1 MLNFFHHSTQQK
13 QNSLLIYFR
22 NSICNSSSLS
32 QSEEQRTGLWQ
43 AIKKSPAAP
52 IRTLIT
58 HLVTGETKGGWQQC
72 QLQHSCGGF
81 IFLNDE

>member
-1 MLNFFHHSTQQK
+1 LRQF
-13 QNSLLIYFR
+13 
-22 NSICNSSSLS
+22 LS
-32 QSEEQRTGLWQ
+32 ESVRRAENRIVAGN
-43 AIKKSPAAP
+43 KKNPAAP